1 MPRPPQVDSQG
12 RAEILVPQTDP
23 KTGAKTFRV
32 AQNGGVPGQANPPSN
47 KAETRP
53 ANAPNPGAAPA
64 ASADHSRALAET
76 VVSSFVNRLT
86 SEAQRKGGWLSVQ
99 DLQNLNQEFI
109 QKTEALQVIFEKSF
123 EDYFITR
130 ERAGWMQE
138 RKYPFDRLIVKTFSH
153 RLPGESELTLKT
165 GAVSRR
171 ALPGFFMAMNMM
183 LGMDT
188 VEELQERVRKIVSRV
203 RSGRQ
208 DEFSWNDIYAAPEAR
223 LVLLDALVAMAP
235 YFDDLERRTQWFITI
250 IDGNLPPLDPTRP
263 ESADESGWQMTD
275 QGFLGM
281 IHGLFSELRKA
292 MAGKNSRAEL
302 AKRHGAKTCNEVV
315 AIMRKID
322 TACHQAGIR

>member
-130 ERAGWMQE
+130 ERAVWMQE

-223 LVLLDALVAMAP
+223 EVTLDALVTMAP
-235 YFDDLERRTQWFITI
+235 YFDDLERRSQWFITM
-250 IDGNLPPLDPTRP
+250 IDGNLVPIDPERP
-263 ESADESGWQMTD
+263 DAAEESEWEMTEL
-275 QGFLGM
+275 GFLGM
-281 IHGLFSELRKA
+281 VHGLFSELRKA
-292 MAGKNSRAEL
+292 LAGKNSRSEL
-302 AKRHGAKTCNEVV
+302 VKRHGAETCK
-315 AIMRKID
+315 ALATTLRKID
-322 TACHQAGIR
+322 DTCRQAGIK